1 MFNFFCIIKM
11 VILMDGIL
19 IINKPTGYT
28 SRDVVN
34 RVSKILNIKKI
45 GHTGTL
51 DPMATGV
58 LVLCIGKAT
67 KLVEILTA
75 AEKEYI
81 AEVTLGINTD
91 TLDSMGNI
99 LEERNVHIDKEQII
113 RALNSMSGFY
123 EQEVPIYSA
132 VKINGKKMY
141 EYARE
146 NKKIDLPKRIVEIN
160 KIELLGDIKYENNK
174 TIFKFK
180 CLVSKGTYIRSL
192 IRDIALKLNTIGI
205 MSNLNRTKQGSF
217 DLNNS
222 YNLDD
227 IESGNFHLINIEE
240 CLKNYKSIIADDF
253 LTKKIMNGAILQNR
267 YNEDIIVFKDSN
279 SNVLAIYKPYDKDDT
294 KIKPWKIF

>member
-1 MFNFFCIIKM
+1 MYNKNGDI
-11 VILMDGIL
+11 MDGIL
-19 IINKPTGYT
+19 VVNKPTGYT

-34 RVSKILNIKKI
+34 RVSKSLNTKKI

-51 DPMATGV
+51 DPIATGV

-75 AEKEYI
+75 TEKEYV

-91 TLDSMGNI
+91 TLDNTGNV
-99 LEERNVHIDKEQII
+99 LEEQNVHVNKEQII
-113 RALNSMSGFY
+113 KALNSMLGFY

-146 NKKIDLPKRIVEIN
+146 NKKIDLPKRMVEIK
-160 KIELLGDIKYENNK
+160 KIELLGDIKYETNK

-205 MSNLNRTKQGSF
+205 MSNLNRTKQGNF
-217 DLNNS
+217 
-222 YNLDD
+222 D
-227 IESGNFHLINIEE
+227 IEQSYSIDNIESNNYKIVSMND
-240 CLKNYKSIIADDF
+240 CLKNYKSVIATDF
-253 LTKKIMNGAILQNR
+253 LINKIKNGAILQNR
-267 YNEDIIVFKDSN
+267 YDEDIIVFKDN
-279 SNVLAIYKPYDKDDT
+279 NNIVLAIYKTYDKDET